1 MKKFLTIL
9 LVIILVFSS
18 LPIANA
24 ASITPTFVVESI
36 NARCGETIEVGIDI
50 QNNPGITALQ
60 LKVEYSD
67 SDLEL
72 LSIDNAGLFTDSITH
87 GSLEVNP
94 LTISWYASDSKD
106 KSSNGTLAIL
116 KFKVRENAQSSDI
129 SISFDSDNVFN
140 SSFNNIDF
148 DTVDGSVTV
157 IEKTLTKILV
167 SKLPTKTTYSIGES
181 LDTNGLQLKAE
192 YDDGSNK
199 IVTNGFTT
207 SGFSSQSTG
216 KKIVTVVY
224 QGKSATFD
232 VSVIA
237 PAFTVSN
244 TTDVCGSTVELNINI
259 ENNPGIAALQL
270 NVEYSDTDLELL
282 SIENGGVFDDS
293 ITYSPLDIK
302 PVVISW
308 FASNSQNNSANGT
321 IAKLKFKIRESAKSN
336 TVKLSYDPDNVFNI
350 SFDNIYFE
358 TVDGYVTVKEK
369 SLTKISV
376 YKQPTKT
383 TYFIGQA
390 LDTTGLQLKAEYDDG
405 SFETITSGFTTSGFS
420 STSAGSKTVTVS
432 FGGKT
437 TTFKVTVK
445 QKSLTNIS
453 VSKQPTKTTY
463 FIGQALD
470 TTGLELKA
478 EYDDGSSENIT
489 SGYTTSGFT
498 STTAGSKTITVS
510 YGGKTTTFKITVK
523 QKSLTKISISKQP
536 IKTEYYV
543 DEALDTA
550 GLELKA
556 DYDDGST
563 ETITSGF
570 ITSGFNSTTAGTKTV
585 TVAYGSKTASFKVK
599 VSEVTSAIL
608 GDIDNDGAVTIIDAT
623 YIQRKLASI
632 PTPKFNDKVADTDED
647 GELTIIDATYIQ
659 RWLAALPS
667 NDKIGEPIK

>member
-1 MKKFLTIL
+1 MKKLLTIL
-9 LVIILVFSS
+9 LVTLLVFSS

-24 ASITPTFVVESI
+24 ASITPAFVVESI

-129 SISFDSDNVFN
+129 SISFDPDNVFN

-148 DTVDGSVTV
+148 DTVEGSVTV
-157 IEKTLTKILV
+157 IEKTLTKISV

-192 YDDGSNK
+192 YDDGSNE

-216 KKIVTVVY
+216 KKTVTVVY

-237 PAFTVSN
+237 PSFEVGN
-244 TTDVCGSTVELNINI
+244 TTGVCGSTVELNIDI

-282 SIENGGVFDDS
+282 SIENGEVFDDS
-293 ITYSPLDIK
+293 ITYSPLDVK

-308 FASNSQNNSANGT
+308 FASNSQNNSSNGT
-321 IAKLKFKIRESAKSN
+321 LAKLRFKIRESASSN

-350 SFDNIYFE
+350 SFDNVYFE
-358 TVDGYVTVKEK
+358 TFDGAVTVKEK
-369 SLTKISV
+369 SLTK
-376 YKQPTKT
+376 
-383 TYFIGQA
+383 
-390 LDTTGLQLKAEYDDG
+390 
-405 SFETITSGFTTSGFS
+405 
-420 STSAGSKTVTVS
+420 
-432 FGGKT
+432 
-437 TTFKVTVK
+437 
-445 QKSLTNIS
+445 IS

-478 EYDDGSSENIT
+478 EYDDGSSETIT
-489 SGYTTSGFT
+489 SGFNTSGYS
-498 STTAGSKTITVS
+498 STTAGYKTVTVS
-510 YGGKTTTFKITVK
+510 YGGKTTTFKVTVRK
-523 QKSLTKISISKQP
+523 KSLTKIYVSKLP
-536 IKTEYYV
+536 LKTEYFV
-543 DEALDTA
+543 DEALDTT

-599 VSEVTSAIL
+599 VSEATSAIL
-608 GDIDNDGAVTIIDAT
+608 GDIDNDDAVTIIDAT

-647 GELTIIDATYIQ
+647 GELTIIDATFIQ